1 VVREIG
7 ATFNG
12 FVGEFMERTPFFEVW
27 KPELV
32 DPKMAG
38 KFLATFDSLVK
49 SFPGLLAA
57 GAARMED
64 EGSRATLAVNLYQ
77 ECGEGDATRSHHAI
91 YRKFLATA
99 GIQVSATEE
108 QAFTAEWRE
117 KLTEYIQISVP
128 QAVLGVLAAGEFL
141 AQPVLTRIFSVIQ
154 PLYPKADTEYF
165 TYHLEL
171 EENHVREITETIV
184 KSERKNG
191 GFEEIV
197 AGFKFGLS
205 VWEDYFKSLTDFIA
219 EKQYSR

>member
-1 VVREIG
+1 
-7 ATFNG
+7 
-12 FVGEFMERTPFFEVW
+12 
-27 KPELV
+27 
-32 DPKMAG
+32 MAG

-49 SFPGLLAA
+49 SFPGLIAA

-64 EGSRATLAVNLYQ
+64 EESRATLAVNLYQ

-99 GIQVSATEE
+99 GIQVSAIEE

-117 KLTEYIQISVP
+117 KLTEYIQVSEP
-128 QAVLGVLAAGEFL
+128 QAVLGALAAGEFL
-141 AQPVLTRIFSVIQ
+141 AQPVLTKTFSVIQ
-154 PLYPKADTEYF
+154 PLYPNADTEYF
-165 TYHLEL
+165 TYHLQL
-171 EENHVREITETIV
+171 EENHVQEITETIV
-184 KSERKNG
+184 KSVGNSG

-205 VWEDYFKSLTDFIA
+205 VWENYFGHLTEFIA